1 MITRSQVA
9 GALKLLNAN
18 NVTNR
23 RGQIQNMLAAEEYSA
38 KDVAKV
44 MGDIESYPEWAARV
58 DLDSAPAGDPAA
70 DPAVIAP
77 KRKKK

>member
-1 MITRSQVA
+1 MITRSQVV
-9 GALKLLNAN
+9 GALKVCNAN

-23 RGQIQNMLAAEEYSA
+23 RGFLQNMLAAEHSI

-44 MGDIESYPEWAARV
+44 LNDLASYPEWAARA
-58 DLDSAPAGDPAA
+58 DLEPAAPAVDAPVGDAL
-70 DPAVIAP
+70 